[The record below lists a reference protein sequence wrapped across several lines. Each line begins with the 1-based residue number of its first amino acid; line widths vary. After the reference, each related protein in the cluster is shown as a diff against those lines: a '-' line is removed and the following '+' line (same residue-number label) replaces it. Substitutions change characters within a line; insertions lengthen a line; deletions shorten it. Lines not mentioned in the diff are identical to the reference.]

1 MTDEHRAAL
10 PTRVRAYRV
19 SVAGDLGPAL
29 QAALAD
35 LRPTPRPPSTLLRLR
50 LPAGRTIAD
59 VAAMLEAGG
68 LELLTLRVVPDS
80 EQ

>member
-1 MTDEHRAAL
+1 MTEDRPVAP
-10 PTRVRAYRV
+10 PTRARVYRV

-35 LRPTPRPPSTLLRLR
+35 LHPTPRRPSTLLRLQ
-50 LPAGRTIAD
+50 LPAGRTITD
-59 VAAMLEAGG
+59 VAALLEECG

-80 EQ
+80 GQ